1 MTERNTLLIV
11 DDLELNRAILSNIF
25 KKKYEIIEV
34 SDGDEALEY
43 MKENSHKI
51 IAILLDLVMPKVNG
65 IEVLKTMREEKIAEE
80 VPIFIITADNS
91 EKVMYEAYELGVKD
105 ILEKPFV
112 PYFLKK
118 RIESVIELYEMKENQ
133 KRLLN
138 NLNREFSDIL
148 ELAEQGKNSEIIEL
162 TKGIL
167 KELKK

>member
-43 MKENSHKI
+43 IKENSHKI